1 MSLHAD
7 KQGYQQSYD
16 AALVGADR
24 SKDLVVLRVLNLQ
37 VCSSRPGTPVML
49 LRCGQH
55 LFCSDLARLW
65 AAPEG
70 LAGAGIVA

>member
-1 MSLHAD
+1 MFVPCGRDDHGQPGGIWQAVWALLQSCSGKGVVLTAD

-37 VCSSRPGTPVML
+37 VCDSP
-49 LRCGQH
+49 
-55 LFCSDLARLW
+55 
-65 AAPEG
+65 
-70 LAGAGIVA
+70 